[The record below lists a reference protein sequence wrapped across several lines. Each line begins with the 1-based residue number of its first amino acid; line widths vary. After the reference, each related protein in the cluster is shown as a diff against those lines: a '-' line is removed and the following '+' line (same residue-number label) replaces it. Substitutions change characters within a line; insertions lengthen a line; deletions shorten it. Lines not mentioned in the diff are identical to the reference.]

1 MDDADD
7 AAGHDAQISS
17 SGTVRLERSG
27 LTETEQRIVGKLARE
42 GLVLDEGNSSEASLF
57 FVPNG
62 SVPGRR
68 SQFVSREAAWSPPG
82 LGLSPKWLNR
92 VEQDLL
98 HTNEIELLPI

>member
-57 FVPNG
+57 LCQTDLFQAG
-62 SVPGRR
+62 
-68 SQFVSREAAWSPPG
+68 EASMFHVRPRG
-82 LGLSPKWLNR
+82 LRLG
-92 VEQDLL
+92 
-98 HTNEIELLPI
+98 